1 MRVFLRCGNEEIVEL
16 KLLTK
21 ADLMFWRQNEFSRD
35 MKKPWL
41 AQTNRLRKLQ
51 ETETLTKATK
61 YIMGICSQTR
71 YKGKR

>member
-61 YIMGICSQTR
+61 A
-71 YKGKR
+71 